1 MSAAKQVTP
10 SASRSLIDR
19 AWPLAGLGFALVTNA
34 VWIGLLG
41 YWLGRFVF

>member
-1 MSAAKQVTP
+1 MSAAKEETLYV
-10 SASRSLIDR
+10 SRSLIDR
-19 AWPLAGLGFALVTNA
+19 AWPLTGLGLALAANA